1 MIRKYLIT
9 YFKSFKLKKKSHI
22 IFENEYLQ
30 KSFKNDE
37 LKKYKCSSIE
47 NLSQVYNKKNNYS
60 FCKKKAQ
67 RYLSEI
73 FPSLNQLNH
82 IQLKRK
88 EWEMLIEYFLII
100 SLMNI
105 KRRLDTLKKIKNK
118 KNIYIQAE
126 NYNFFFE
133 NTNIFRK
140 FQFED
145 INFNFYINFLISK
158 RLSFKRLG
166 SKKVR
171 KIFAFEKFKRKTL
184 LKKIVY
190 FFYNN
195 FLFFLKPI
203 IILDGYFGIKNSL
216 KILIKSKFK
225 ILFAN
230 IDYF

>member
-105 KRRLDTLKKIKNK
+105 KRRLDTLKKLKIKK
-118 KNIYIQAE
+118 TSTYRPKIIIFFLKIQI
-126 NYNFFFE
+126 F
-133 NTNIFRK
+133 FRK

-166 SKKVR
+166 SKK
-171 KIFAFEKFKRKTL
+171 
-184 LKKIVY
+184 
-190 FFYNN
+190 
-195 FLFFLKPI
+195 
-203 IILDGYFGIKNSL
+203 
-216 KILIKSKFK
+216 
-225 ILFAN
+225 
-230 IDYF
+230 